1 VRFYNYKRENDEIME
16 KNLNLNA
23 NRFLGFADVYDSA
36 RPKCPE
42 KVKEIIMKYL
52 ERIPSLVVDL
62 GCGTGLSTTIWSEI
76 SNKVIGIEPSGD
88 MIKIAREKSLDLDN
102 VKFVSEFSDN
112 TKLENNSADIIT
124 CSQSFHWMNPETTL
138 NEVSRILK
146 DGGIFAVYDCDWPP
160 VCNLEAE
167 LEYNKL
173 FKKVSEIESTYPDV
187 KEKFIRW
194 NKDNHLLNI
203 KNCGNFRYVREIVFS
218 NTEICNAQRFITIA
232 LSQGGLQSI
241 IKSNI
246 DEINPFLLSF
256 EKKILDIFG
265 DNEFNIDFCYRM
277 RIGVK

>member
-1 VRFYNYKRENDEIME
+1 ME

-52 ERIPSLVVDL
+52 ERTPSLVVDL

-88 MIKIAREKSLDLDN
+88 MIKIAREKSLELDN
-102 VKFVSEFSDN
+102 VKFISEFSDD

-146 DGGIFAVYDCDWPP
+146 DGGVFAVYDCDWPP

-173 FKKVSEIESTYPDV
+173 FDKVSEIESTYPDV

-277 RIGVK
+277 RVGVK